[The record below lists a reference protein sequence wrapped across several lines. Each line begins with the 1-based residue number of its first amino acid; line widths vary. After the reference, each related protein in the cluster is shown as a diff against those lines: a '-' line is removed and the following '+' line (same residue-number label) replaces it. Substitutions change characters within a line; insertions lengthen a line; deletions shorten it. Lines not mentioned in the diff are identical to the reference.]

1 MVEPKTTFDY
11 VGEIWSIA
19 DWVRDVTSS
28 CFCLHLRVSML
39 TEGLFLHEPGIR
51 KAHNAFNLG
60 SVNDRRRD

>member
-1 MVEPKTTFDY
+1 
-11 VGEIWSIA
+11 
-19 DWVRDVTSS
+19 
-28 CFCLHLRVSML
+28 ML